1 VIIRCFAGEKKH
13 YKQDQMLGAS
23 LLLALREIRRHI
35 LRSILTVLGIVIGVA
50 AVITMVTVGNGVTAS
65 VQTQI
70 ASLGANSL
78 ILIPNAA
85 GRQAGSGPPHPFTD
99 RDIAAIKEQIAGIVA
114 ASGQANS
121 GQTATADG
129 INWQTTVTGTTD
141 EGLSIQAMKVTSGRN
156 FSADEE
162 AAGKSVCII
171 GETVRKNLFVNVDP
185 IGRELRVGKLACPIV
200 GLLKERGQGGGGN
213 DQDDSVLMPL
223 RTVQRDLLGTTDIQ
237 WIVIGVNPDYNN
249 ETVSADLERLM
260 RERRHLVPG
269 ASEDFRIIDMKQISD
284 AVSGTLTVMT
294 ALVAAIAS
302 ISLIVGGIG
311 IVNIMLVSVTERT
324 REIGIR
330 LAIGALA
337 REVRLQ
343 FLTEAVVLCSLG
355 GAIGIALSFGLSL
368 LLTRLMSIDYV
379 FDPFVNLGSLLFS
392 SFLGIL
398 FGYVPAQRAAALNPI
413 DALRHE

>member
-1 VIIRCFAGEKKH
+1 
-13 YKQDQMLGAS
+13 MLGAS
-23 LLLALREIRRHI
+23 FLLALREIRRHL

-50 AVITMVTVGNGVTAS
+50 AVITMVTVGKGVTAS
-65 VQTQI
+65 VQSQI
-70 ASLGANSL
+70 ASLGANTL
-78 ILIPNAA
+78 FLIPNAA
-85 GRQAGSGPPHPFTD
+85 GRQAGSGPPRSFTRED
-99 RDIAAIKEQIAGIVA
+99 VAAIREQIGGIVA

-121 GQTATADG
+121 SQTATADG

-141 EGLSIQAMKVTSGRN
+141 DGMSIQAMSLTGGRL

-162 AAGKSVCII
+162 LAGKSVCII
-171 GETVRKNLFVNVDP
+171 GETVRKNLFANVDP
-185 IGRELRVGKLACPIV
+185 LGRELRVGKLACPIV
-200 GLLKERGQGGGGN
+200 GLLKERGQGGQGN
-213 DQDDSVLMPL
+213 DQDDVVLMPL
-223 RTVQRDLLGTTDIQ
+223 RIVQRDLLGTTDIQ
-237 WIVIGVNPDYNN
+237 WIVIGVNPAYDN
-249 ETVSADLERLM
+249 ESVGADLKRLM
-260 RERRHLVPG
+260 RERRHLAPDQN
-269 ASEDFRIIDMKQISD
+269 EDFRIIDLKQISD
-284 AVSGTLTVMT
+284 TVSGTLAVMT
-294 ALVAAIAS
+294 AMVAAIAS

-355 GAIGIALSFGLSL
+355 GAIGIALSFGLSM
-368 LLTRLMSIDYV
+368 LLTGIMNVTFV
-379 FDPFVNLGSLLFS
+379 FDPLINIGSLLFS

>member
-1 VIIRCFAGEKKH
+1 
-13 YKQDQMLGAS
+13 MLGAS
-23 LLLALREIRRHI
+23 LLLALREIRRHL

-50 AVITMVTVGNGVTAS
+50 AVVTMVTVGNGVTAS
-65 VQTQI
+65 VRTQI
-70 ASLGANSL
+70 ASLGANTL
-78 ILIPNAA
+78 ILVLNPS
-85 GRQAGSGPPHPFTD
+85 GRQAGSGTPRPLTEQD
-99 RDIAAIKEQIAGIVA
+99 VDAIRQQIGGIAGA
-114 ASGQANS
+114 AGLVNS
-121 GQTATADG
+121 PQTAAANG
-129 INWQTTVTGTTD
+129 ISWQTTVNGTSD
-141 EGLSIQAMKVTSGRN
+141 EGLRIQAMTVTSGRI
-156 FSADEE
+156 FTPEE
-162 AAGKSVCII
+162 EGAGKSVCII
-171 GETVRKNLFVNVDP
+171 GETVRKNLFRDLDP
-185 IGRELRVGKLACPIV
+185 VGSQLHVGKLACPVIGV
-200 GLLKERGQGGGGN
+200 LKERGQGGMGN
-213 DQDDSVLMPL
+213 DQDDTVLMPL
-223 RTVQRDLLGTTDIQ
+223 KTVQRQVIGTTNIY
-237 WIVIGVNPDYNN
+237 WAVLGVSPAYDNKA
-249 ETVSADLERLM
+249 VSTDLSRLL
-260 RERRHLVPG
+260 RERRHLAAGEPD
-269 ASEDFRIIDMKQISD
+269 DFRLIDMKQISD
-284 AVSGTLTVMT
+284 TVSGTLRVMT

-368 LLTRLMSIDYV
+368 LLTRIMDVQFL
-379 FDPFVNLGSLLFS
+379 FDPLINVGSLLFS

>member
-1 VIIRCFAGEKKH
+1 
-13 YKQDQMLGAS
+13 MLGAS
-23 LLLALREIRRHI
+23 LLLALREIRRHL

-50 AVITMVTVGNGVTAS
+50 AVVTMVTVGNGVTAS
-65 VQTQI
+65 VRTQI
-70 ASLGANSL
+70 ASLGANTL
-78 ILIPNAA
+78 ILVPNSS
-85 GRQAGSGPPHPFTD
+85 GGQAGSGTPRPFTTED
-99 RDIAAIKEQIAGIVA
+99 VDAIRQQIGGIVGA
-114 ASGQANS
+114 AGQVNS
-121 GQTATADG
+121 PQTAAANG
-129 INWQTTVTGTTD
+129 ISWQTTVTGTSD
-141 EGLSIQAMKVTSGRN
+141 EGLRIQAMSVTSGRI
-156 FSADEE
+156 FTPEEE

-171 GETVRKNLFVNVDP
+171 GETVRKNIFRDLDP
-185 IGRELRVGKLACPIV
+185 VGSELHVGKLACPVIGV
-200 GLLKERGQGGGGN
+200 LKERGQGGMGN
-213 DQDDSVLMPL
+213 DQDDTVLMPL
-223 RTVQRDLLGTTDIQ
+223 KTVQRQVIGTTNIY
-237 WIVIGVNPDYNN
+237 WTVLGVNPAYDNSA
-249 ETVSADLERLM
+249 VSTDLTRLL
-260 RERRHLVPG
+260 RERRHLAAGEPD
-269 ASEDFRIIDMKQISD
+269 DFRLIDMKQISD
-284 AVSGTLTVMT
+284 TVSGTLRVMT

-343 FLTEAVVLCSLG
+343 FLTEAIVLCSLG

-368 LLTRLMSIDYV
+368 LLTRIMDVQFL
-379 FDPFVNLGSLLFS
+379 FDPLINVGSLLFS

>member
-1 VIIRCFAGEKKH
+1 
-13 YKQDQMLGAS
+13 MLGAS
-23 LLLALREIRRHI
+23 LLLALREIRRHL

-65 VQTQI
+65 VRTQI
-70 ASLGANSL
+70 ASLGANTL
-78 ILIPNAA
+78 IVVPNAG
-85 GRQAGSGPPHPFTD
+85 GRQAGSAPPRPFTEQD
-99 RDIAAIKEQIAGIVA
+99 VAAIREQIAGLLRV
-114 ASGQANS
+114 SGQVNS
-121 GQTATADG
+121 SQMATADG
-129 INWQTTVTGTTD
+129 INWQTSVTGTTD
-141 EGLSIQAMKVTSGRN
+141 DGISIQAMTIVSGRP
-156 FSADEE
+156 FTAEE
-162 AAGKSVCII
+162 ESAGKSVCII
-171 GETVRKNLFVNVDP
+171 GETVRKNLFANVDP
-185 IGRELRVGKLACPIV
+185 LGRQLRVGKLACPITGV
-200 GLLKERGQGGGGN
+200 LKERGQGGMGN
-213 DQDDSVLMPL
+213 DQDDVVLMPI
-223 RTVQRDLLGTTDIQ
+223 RTVQRQLLGTTDIH
-237 WIVIGVNPDYNN
+237 WMVIGVNPAYDNKA
-249 ETVSADLERLM
+249 VSADLGRLL
-260 RERRHLVPG
+260 RERRHLAFG
-269 ASEDFRIIDMKQISD
+269 QNEDFRVIDMKQISD
-284 AVSGTLTVMT
+284 TVSGTLAVMT
-294 ALVAAIAS
+294 AMVAAIAS

-368 LLTRLMSIDYV
+368 LLTQVMAVDFV
-379 FDPFVNLGSLLFS
+379 FDPVVNIGSLIFS